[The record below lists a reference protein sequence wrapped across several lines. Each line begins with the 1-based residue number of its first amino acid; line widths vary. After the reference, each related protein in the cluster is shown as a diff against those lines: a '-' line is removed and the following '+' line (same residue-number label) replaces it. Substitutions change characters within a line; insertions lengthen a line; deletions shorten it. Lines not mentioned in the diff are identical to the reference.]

1 MTVIPAI
8 NCLDFDCVKDL
19 TRQATAFMPKDGWLH
34 LDIADGRFTFNRTW
48 GEPARWHEVQGGL
61 KLEVHLMV
69 EEPEKIV
76 PYWLEAGARRI
87 IVHVEAL
94 TPERVSVIM
103 KAARSRGVEV
113 MLSSNP
119 ETSVEALTPYLG
131 ICSQFQVLSVHPGM
145 AGQSFL
151 PSTLEKLKALRR
163 ALPGAWIEADG
174 GMNRETAILVKAAGA
189 NAIAAAS
196 FIFGRSDPSK
206 AYQEL
211 CAV

>member
-8 NCLDFDCVKDL
+8 NCLDFECVKDL
-19 TRQATAFMPKDGWLH
+19 ARQVSLFAPKDGWLH
-34 LDIADGRFTFNRTW
+34 LDIADGRFTFNKTW

-69 EEPEKIV
+69 EEPEKLV
-76 PYWLEAGARRI
+76 PLWLEAGARRI
-87 IVHVEAL
+87 IVHVETL
-94 TPERVSVIM
+94 TSETAPLILQTA
-103 KAARSRGVEV
+103 KARGAEV

-119 ETSVEALTPYLG
+119 ETPIEVLTPFFG
-131 ICSQFQVLSVHPGM
+131 TFSQFQVLSVHPGM

-151 PSTLEKLKALRR
+151 QATLEKLKALRK
-163 ALPGAWIEADG
+163 ALPAAWIEADG
-174 GMNRETAILVKAAGA
+174 GMNRETASLVKSAGA
-189 NAIAAAS
+189 NAIVAAS

>member
-8 NCLDFDCVKDL
+8 NCLDFECVRDL
-19 TRQATAFMPKDGWLH
+19 TRQASFFASKEGWLH
-34 LDIADGRFTFNRTW
+34 LDIADGRFTFNKTW
-48 GEPARWHEVQGGL
+48 GEPGRWHEVQGGL

-69 EEPEKIV
+69 EEPEKLV
-76 PYWLEAGARRI
+76 PYWLEAGVRRI
-87 IVHVEAL
+87 IVHVETL
-94 TPERVSVIM
+94 TPETATAILQ
-103 KAARSRGVEV
+103 AAQARGAEV

-119 ETSVEALTPYLG
+119 ETPIEALTPFFG
-131 ICSQFQVLSVHPGM
+131 MFSQFQVLSVHPGM

-151 PSTLEKLKALRR
+151 PATLEKMKALRK
-163 ALPGAWIEADG
+163 ALPAAWIEADG
-174 GMNRETAILVKAAGA
+174 GMNRETAVLVKDAGA
-189 NAIAAAS
+189 NAIVAAS